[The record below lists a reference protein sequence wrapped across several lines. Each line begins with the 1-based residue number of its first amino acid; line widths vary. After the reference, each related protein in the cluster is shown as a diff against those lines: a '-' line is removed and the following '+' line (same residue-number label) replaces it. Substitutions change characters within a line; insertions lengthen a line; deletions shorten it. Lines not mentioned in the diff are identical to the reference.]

1 MHNLV
6 LFAKATLKK
15 GKEIGGDVCL
25 CGQIGTVVGS
35 VKKAM
40 MNLQS
45 GILA

>member
-25 CGQIGTVVGS
+25 FVFVD
-35 VKKAM
+35 K
-40 MNLQS
+40 
-45 GILA
+45 